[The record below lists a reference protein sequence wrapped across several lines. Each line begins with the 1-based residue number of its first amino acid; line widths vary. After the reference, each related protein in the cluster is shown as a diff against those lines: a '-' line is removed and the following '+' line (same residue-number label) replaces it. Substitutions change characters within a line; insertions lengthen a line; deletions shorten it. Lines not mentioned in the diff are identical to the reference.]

1 MSTNAKTSIH
11 IKPCNIAQS
20 EAHNRR
26 DKDYL
31 KALDPKKIYIRTD
44 LTHKNESYVSPIMN
58 GKTLQEY
65 YVSQK
70 AVVKELT
77 GRAMQE
83 KDVEYTDKNGKKRV
97 RHGSSPL
104 REGVAV
110 VEENTTMD
118 DLKRFTDAVQER
130 WDIRAIQIHIHRDEG
145 HYENSEEKTGWKPN
159 YHAHIVWDWINPFTG
174 KSYKLSKADMS
185 KMQDLLAEIL
195 KMQRGQKK
203 SETGLEH
210 LERNE
215 FIQKKQEAKNQA
227 LKEETDKLADTLNSI
242 CKAMDIKEEEFFV
255 HELAT
260 DPLVDEAREAIK
272 KELDIPIPML
282 GKDEWKAERK
292 KAVKKILTDLQT
304 KLMEAKATQK
314 EEILRAGKALYKQTK
329 KDIAD
334 KIEQNRILHE
344 ANEKLTAEN
353 TRLKEKLASVDETA
367 VRRLQAECESANR
380 RAERADRI
388 ATGER
393 RRASDAE
400 EKVHDML
407 AIPEIKE
414 IWETIRRN
422 KESFQRQINQWI
434 TDATKAISDFAK
446 DYDKY
451 LFSQDDESVIG
462 SGIIAEAYM
471 CGLDPTDKDQR
482 TQATESLLGKVN
494 WKGTTP
500 FMSDLAATRTKQLSE
515 EMNVPREIME
525 GLMLAAGGRGGAN
538 MGGGG
543 SNNELTNW
551 DGTKRNKG
559 WGRNRE
565 GKSNRKRNCRHPNS
579 DGSFVISR
587 QKPKNLLGIQPHPP
601 ECHIALDQVRPV
613 HIHLFTREYQLVL
626 AALLHIVPCCGRIG
640 RFPVLLHE
648 VVVNLKEV
656 NFRRGTADS
665 GIAVL
670 MLLINIFLL

>member
-1 MSTNAKTSIH
+1 
-11 IKPCNIAQS
+11 
-20 EAHNRR
+20 
-26 DKDYL
+26 
-31 KALDPKKIYIRTD
+31 
-44 LTHKNESYVSPIMN
+44 MN

-65 YVSQK
+65 YVSEK

-104 REGVAV
+104 REGVV
-110 VEENTTMD
+110 IVKENTTMD
-118 DLKRFTDAVQER
+118 DLMKFTDAVQER
-130 WDIRAIQIHIHRDEG
+130 WGIRVIQIHIHRDEG
-145 HYENSEEKTGWKPN
+145 HYEDSEEKTGWKPN
-159 YHAHIVWDWINPFTG
+159 YHAHIVWDWINPFTV
-174 KSYKLSKADMS
+174 KSYKLSKTDMS

-242 CKAMDIKEEEFFV
+242 CKAMDIKEEEFYV

-260 DPLVDEAREAIK
+260 DPLVNEAREAIK

-367 VRRLQAECESANR
+367 VRKLQAECESANR

-515 EMNVPREIME
+515 EMSVPREIME
-525 GLMLAAGGRGGAN
+525 GLMLAAGGRGVTGS
-538 MGGGG
+538 GGGG

-551 DGTKRNKG
+551 DGTKKNTG
-559 WGRNRE
+559 W
-565 GKSNRKRNCRHPNS
+565 
-579 DGSFVISR
+579 SR
-587 QKPKNLLGIQPHPP
+587 S
-601 ECHIALDQVRPV
+601 R
-613 HIHLFTREYQLVL
+613 
-626 AALLHIVPCCGRIG
+626 
-640 RFPVLLHE
+640 
-648 VVVNLKEV
+648 
-656 NFRRGTADS
+656 
-665 GIAVL
+665 
-670 MLLINIFLL
+670 

>member
-1 MSTNAKTSIH
+1 MSTNAKASIH

-26 DKDYL
+26 DNDYL

-65 YVSQK
+65 YVSEK

-104 REGVAV
+104 REGVV
-110 VEENTTMD
+110 IVKENTTMD
-118 DLKRFTDAVQER
+118 DLMKFTDAVQER
-130 WDIRAIQIHIHRDEG
+130 WGIRAIQIHIHRDEG
-145 HYENSEEKTGWKPN
+145 HYEDSEEKTGWKPN

-174 KSYKLSKADMS
+174 KSYKLSKTDMS

-203 SETGLEH
+203 SETGIEH
-210 LERNE
+210 LDRND
-215 FIQKKQEAKNQA
+215 FIKKKQEAKNQA
-227 LKEETDKLADTLNSI
+227 LKEETSLLESSLKSVSQALFL
-242 CKAMDIKEEEFFV
+242 KEEEMFI

-260 DPLVDEAREAIK
+260 DPLVNEARDAIK

-282 GKDEWKAERK
+282 GKEEWKGERK

-304 KLMEAKATQK
+304 KLMDAKAAQK

-334 KIEQNRILHE
+334 KIEQNRRLHE
-344 ANEKLTAEN
+344 ANEKLATEN
-353 TRLKEKLASVDETA
+353 TSLKEKLALVDENA
-367 VRRLQAECESANR
+367 VRKLREECEAANK

-388 ATGER
+388 ATRER
-393 RRASDAE
+393 GRANDAE
-400 EKVHDML
+400 AKVREML

-414 IWETIRRN
+414 IWDTIQRN
-422 KESFQRQINQWI
+422 KEAFKRQINLWLA
-434 TDATKAISDFAK
+434 DASKAISDFAK
-446 DYDKY
+446 DYEKS
-451 LFSQDDESVIG
+451 LFSREDESIIG
-462 SGIIAEAYM
+462 TGIIAEAFVL
-471 CGLDPTDKDQR
+471 GLDPTDNDQR
-482 TQATESLLGKVN
+482 NRATESLLGKVN

-515 EMNVPREIME
+515 EMSVPREIME
-525 GLMLAAGGRGGAN
+525 GLLLAAGGLGGVSVSG
-538 MGGGG
+538 GGGG

-551 DGTKRNKG
+551 DGTKKKR
-559 WGRNRE
+559 GR
-565 GKSNRKRNCRHPNS
+565 S
-579 DGSFVISR
+579 
-587 QKPKNLLGIQPHPP
+587 
-601 ECHIALDQVRPV
+601 
-613 HIHLFTREYQLVL
+613 
-626 AALLHIVPCCGRIG
+626 
-640 RFPVLLHE
+640 
-648 VVVNLKEV
+648 
-656 NFRRGTADS
+656 
-665 GIAVL
+665 
-670 MLLINIFLL
+670 M

>member
-1 MSTNAKTSIH
+1 MSTNAKASIH

-70 AVVKELT
+70 A
-77 GRAMQE
+77 
-83 KDVEYTDKNGKKRV
+83 
-97 RHGSSPL
+97 
-104 REGVAV
+104 
-110 VEENTTMD
+110 
-118 DLKRFTDAVQER
+118 DLMKFTDAVQER
-130 WDIRAIQIHIHRDEG
+130 WGIRAIQIHIHRDEG
-145 HYENSEEKTGWKPN
+145 HYEDSEEKTGWKPN

-174 KSYKLSKADMS
+174 KSYKLSKTDMS

-242 CKAMDIKEEEFFV
+242 CKAMDIKEEEFYV

-260 DPLVDEAREAIK
+260 DPLVNEAREAIK

-367 VRRLQAECESANR
+367 VRKLQAECESANR

-515 EMNVPREIME
+515 EMSVPREIME

-538 MGGGG
+538 LGGGG

-551 DGTKRNKG
+551 DGTKKRNG
-559 WGRNRE
+559 WGR
-565 GKSNRKRNCRHPNS
+565 
-579 DGSFVISR
+579 
-587 QKPKNLLGIQPHPP
+587 
-601 ECHIALDQVRPV
+601 
-613 HIHLFTREYQLVL
+613 
-626 AALLHIVPCCGRIG
+626 
-640 RFPVLLHE
+640 
-648 VVVNLKEV
+648 
-656 NFRRGTADS
+656 
-665 GIAVL
+665 
-670 MLLINIFLL
+670 

>member
-1 MSTNAKTSIH
+1 MSTNAKASIH

-26 DKDYL
+26 DNDYL

-104 REGVAV
+104 REGVV
-110 VEENTTMD
+110 IVKENTTMD
-118 DLKRFTDAVQER
+118 DLMKFTDAVQER
-130 WDIRAIQIHIHRDEG
+130 WGIRAIQIHIHRDEG
-145 HYENSEEKTGWKPN
+145 HYEDSEEKTGWKPN

-174 KSYKLSKADMS
+174 KSYKLSKTDMS

-242 CKAMDIKEEEFFV
+242 CKAMDIKEEEFYV

-260 DPLVDEAREAIK
+260 DPLVNEAREAIK

-367 VRRLQAECESANR
+367 VRKLQAECESANR

-538 MGGGG
+538 LGGGG

-551 DGTKRNKG
+551 DGTKRNNG
-559 WGRNRE
+559 WGRNR
-565 GKSNRKRNCRHPNS
+565 
-579 DGSFVISR
+579 
-587 QKPKNLLGIQPHPP
+587 
-601 ECHIALDQVRPV
+601 
-613 HIHLFTREYQLVL
+613 
-626 AALLHIVPCCGRIG
+626 
-640 RFPVLLHE
+640 
-648 VVVNLKEV
+648 
-656 NFRRGTADS
+656 
-665 GIAVL
+665 
-670 MLLINIFLL
+670 

>member
-1 MSTNAKTSIH
+1 MSTNAKASIH

-26 DKDYL
+26 DNDYL

-65 YVSQK
+65 YVSEK

-104 REGVAV
+104 REGVV
-110 VEENTTMD
+110 IVKENTTMD
-118 DLKRFTDAVQER
+118 DLMKFSDAVQER
-130 WDIRAIQIHIHRDEG
+130 WGIRAIQIHIHRDEG
-145 HYENSEEKTGWKPN
+145 HYEDSEEKTGWKPN

-174 KSYKLSKADMS
+174 KSYKLSKTDMS

-242 CKAMDIKEEEFFV
+242 CKAMDIKEEEFYV

-260 DPLVDEAREAIK
+260 DPLVNEARETIK

-367 VRRLQAECESANR
+367 VRKLQAECESANR

-538 MGGGG
+538 IGGGG

-551 DGTKRNKG
+551 DGTKRNNG
-559 WGRNRE
+559 WGRNR
-565 GKSNRKRNCRHPNS
+565 
-579 DGSFVISR
+579 
-587 QKPKNLLGIQPHPP
+587 
-601 ECHIALDQVRPV
+601 
-613 HIHLFTREYQLVL
+613 
-626 AALLHIVPCCGRIG
+626 
-640 RFPVLLHE
+640 
-648 VVVNLKEV
+648 
-656 NFRRGTADS
+656 
-665 GIAVL
+665 
-670 MLLINIFLL
+670 

>member
-1 MSTNAKTSIH
+1 MSTNAKASIH

-26 DKDYL
+26 DNDYL

-65 YVSQK
+65 YVSEK

-104 REGVAV
+104 REGVV
-110 VEENTTMD
+110 IVKENTTMD
-118 DLKRFTDAVQER
+118 DLMKFTDAVQER
-130 WDIRAIQIHIHRDEG
+130 WGIRAIQIHIHRDEG
-145 HYENSEEKTGWKPN
+145 HYEDSEEKTGWKPN

-174 KSYKLSKADMS
+174 KSYKLSKTDMS

-215 FIQKKQEAKNQA
+215 
-227 LKEETDKLADTLNSI
+227 ETDKLADTLNSI
-242 CKAMDIKEEEFFV
+242 CKAMDIKEEEFYV
-255 HELAT
+255 HVLAT
-260 DPLVDEAREAIK
+260 DPLVNEAREAIK

-367 VRRLQAECESANR
+367 VRKLQAECESANR

-515 EMNVPREIME
+515 EMSVPREIME

-538 MGGGG
+538 LGGGG

-551 DGTKRNKG
+551 DGTKRNNG
-559 WGRNRE
+559 WGRNR
-565 GKSNRKRNCRHPNS
+565 
-579 DGSFVISR
+579 
-587 QKPKNLLGIQPHPP
+587 
-601 ECHIALDQVRPV
+601 
-613 HIHLFTREYQLVL
+613 
-626 AALLHIVPCCGRIG
+626 
-640 RFPVLLHE
+640 
-648 VVVNLKEV
+648 
-656 NFRRGTADS
+656 
-665 GIAVL
+665 
-670 MLLINIFLL
+670 

>member
-1 MSTNAKTSIH
+1 MSTNAKASIH

-26 DKDYL
+26 DNDYL

-65 YVSQK
+65 YVSEK

-104 REGVAV
+104 REGVV
-110 VEENTTMD
+110 IVKENTTMD
-118 DLKRFTDAVQER
+118 DLMKFTDAVQER
-130 WDIRAIQIHIHRDEG
+130 WGIRAIQIHIHRDEG
-145 HYENSEEKTGWKPN
+145 HYEDSEEKTGWKPN

-174 KSYKLSKADMS
+174 KSYKLSKTDMS

-242 CKAMDIKEEEFFV
+242 CKAMDIKEEEFYV

-260 DPLVDEAREAIK
+260 DPLVNEAREAIK

-367 VRRLQAECESANR
+367 VRKLQAECESANR

-551 DGTKRNKG
+551 DGTKKNTG
-559 WGRNRE
+559 WGR
-565 GKSNRKRNCRHPNS
+565 
-579 DGSFVISR
+579 SR
-587 QKPKNLLGIQPHPP
+587 
-601 ECHIALDQVRPV
+601 
-613 HIHLFTREYQLVL
+613 
-626 AALLHIVPCCGRIG
+626 
-640 RFPVLLHE
+640 
-648 VVVNLKEV
+648 
-656 NFRRGTADS
+656 
-665 GIAVL
+665 
-670 MLLINIFLL
+670 

>member
-1 MSTNAKTSIH
+1 MSTNAKASIH

-26 DKDYL
+26 DNDYL

-65 YVSQK
+65 YVSEK

-104 REGVAV
+104 REGVV
-110 VEENTTMD
+110 IVKENTTMD
-118 DLKRFTDAVQER
+118 DLMKFTDAVQER
-130 WDIRAIQIHIHRDEG
+130 WGIRAIQIHIHRDEG
-145 HYENSEEKTGWKPN
+145 HYEDSEEKTGWKPN

-174 KSYKLSKADMS
+174 KSYKLSKTDMS

-242 CKAMDIKEEEFFV
+242 CKAMDIKEEEFYV

-260 DPLVDEAREAIK
+260 DPLVNEAREAIK

-367 VRRLQAECESANR
+367 VRKLQAECESANR

-515 EMNVPREIME
+515 EMSVPREIME
-525 GLMLAAGGRGGAN
+525 GLMLAAGGRGVTGS
-538 MGGGG
+538 GGGG

-551 DGTKRNKG
+551 DGTKKNTG
-559 WGRNRE
+559 W
-565 GKSNRKRNCRHPNS
+565 
-579 DGSFVISR
+579 SR
-587 QKPKNLLGIQPHPP
+587 S
-601 ECHIALDQVRPV
+601 R
-613 HIHLFTREYQLVL
+613 
-626 AALLHIVPCCGRIG
+626 
-640 RFPVLLHE
+640 
-648 VVVNLKEV
+648 
-656 NFRRGTADS
+656 
-665 GIAVL
+665 
-670 MLLINIFLL
+670 

>member
-1 MSTNAKTSIH
+1 MSTNAKASIH

-26 DKDYL
+26 DNDYL

-104 REGVAV
+104 REGVV
-110 VEENTTMD
+110 IVKENTTMD
-118 DLKRFTDAVQER
+118 DLMKFTDAVQER
-130 WDIRAIQIHIHRDEG
+130 WGIRAIQIHIHRDEG
-145 HYENSEEKTGWKPN
+145 HYEDSEEKTGWKPN

-174 KSYKLSKADMS
+174 KSYKLSKTDMS

-260 DPLVDEAREAIK
+260 DPLVDEAKEAIK

-367 VRRLQAECESANR
+367 VRKLQAECESANR

-393 RRASDAE
+393 RRASDSE

-515 EMNVPREIME
+515 EMSVSREIME

-538 MGGGG
+538 
-543 SNNELTNW
+543 EEKQW
-551 DGTKRNKG
+551 
-559 WGRNRE
+559 
-565 GKSNRKRNCRHPNS
+565 
-579 DGSFVISR
+579 
-587 QKPKNLLGIQPHPP
+587 LG
-601 ECHIALDQVRPV
+601 
-613 HIHLFTREYQLVL
+613 
-626 AALLHIVPCCGRIG
+626 
-640 RFPVLLHE
+640 
-648 VVVNLKEV
+648 
-656 NFRRGTADS
+656 
-665 GIAVL
+665 
-670 MLLINIFLL
+670 

>member
-1 MSTNAKTSIH
+1 MSTNAKASIH

-26 DKDYL
+26 DNDYL

-104 REGVAV
+104 REGVAI

-118 DLKRFTDAVQER
+118 DLKRFTAAVQER
-130 WDIRAIQIHIHRDEG
+130 WGMRAIQIHIHRDEG
-145 HYENSEEKTGWKPN
+145 HYEDREEKTGWKPN

-185 KMQDLLAEIL
+185 EMQDLLAEIL

-210 LERNE
+210 LDRND
-215 FIQKKQEAKNQA
+215 FISNKQAAKNQA
-227 LKEETDKLADTLNSI
+227 LKEETSLLESTLKSVSQ
-242 CKAMDIKEEEFFV
+242 ALFLKEEELFI

-260 DPLVDEAREAIK
+260 DPLVNEAREAIK

-282 GKDEWKAERK
+282 RKDEWTAERK

-304 KLMEAKATQK
+304 KLMDAKAAQK
-314 EEILRAGKALYKQTK
+314 DEILRAGKALYKQTK

-334 KIEQNRILHE
+334 KIEQNRRLHE

-353 TRLKEKLASVDETA
+353 ARLKEKLALVDENA
-367 VRRLQAECESANR
+367 VRKLQSELAEANN
-380 RAERADRI
+380 RAEESDRAASMERSRADKAEDQIREMLSVPEI
-388 ATGER
+388 RDLWEIIER
-393 RRASDAE
+393 NKAAFRRQVDQWISDA
-400 EKVHDML
+400 
-407 AIPEIKE
+407 A
-414 IWETIRRN
+414 
-422 KESFQRQINQWI
+422 
-434 TDATKAISDFAK
+434 KALYDFAK
-446 DYDKY
+446 NRDNI
-451 LFSQDDESVIG
+451 FSDEAEAKIG
-462 SGIIAEAYM
+462 NGIIAEALIR
-471 CGLDPTDKDQR
+471 GLDPSDEGQR
-482 TQATESLLGKVN
+482 KTAAGFLLGEVD
-494 WKGTTP
+494 WTTIAYQ
-500 FMSDLAATRTKQLSE
+500 SSCDLAEIRTGQLCE
-515 EMNVPREIME
+515 ERSVSKEIVAD
-525 GLMLAAGGRGGAN
+525 LMLAAGGKGGISIG
-538 MGGGG
+538 GGGG

-551 DGTKRNKG
+551 DGSKKKYG
-559 WGRNRE
+559 
-565 GKSNRKRNCRHPNS
+565 RKRS
-579 DGSFVISR
+579 
-587 QKPKNLLGIQPHPP
+587 
-601 ECHIALDQVRPV
+601 
-613 HIHLFTREYQLVL
+613 
-626 AALLHIVPCCGRIG
+626 
-640 RFPVLLHE
+640 
-648 VVVNLKEV
+648 
-656 NFRRGTADS
+656 
-665 GIAVL
+665 
-670 MLLINIFLL
+670 

>member
-20 EAHNRR
+20 EAHNGR
-26 DKDYL
+26 DKEYL
-31 KALDPKKIYIRTD
+31 RSLDPKKIYIRID
-44 LTHKNESYVSPIMN
+44 LSYKNDSYVSPVMN
-58 GKTLQEY
+58 GKSLQEY
-65 YVSQK
+65 YDWQRVM
-70 AVVKELT
+70 VKDLT

-83 KDVEYTDKNGKKRV
+83 KDVEYTDKNGRKRV
-97 RHGSSPL
+97 RQGSSPL
-104 REGVAV
+104 REGVAI
-110 VEENTTMD
+110 VEENTTID
-118 DLKRFTDAVQER
+118 DLKKFTDAVQER
-130 WDIRAIQIHIHRDEG
+130 WGIRAIQIHIHRDEG
-145 HYENSEEKTGWKPN
+145 HYEDSEEETGWKPN
-159 YHAHIVWDWINPFTG
+159 YHAHIVWDWINPFSG

-227 LKEETDKLADTLNSI
+227 LKEETDKLVDTLNSI
-242 CKAMDIKEEEFFV
+242 CKAMDIKEEELLV

-260 DPLVDEAREAIK
+260 DPLVNEAREAIK

-282 GKDEWKAERK
+282 GKEEWKEERK
-292 KAVKKILTDLQT
+292 KAVNKILTDLQT
-304 KLMEAKATQK
+304 KLMDAKAAQK
-314 EEILRAGKALYKQTK
+314 EEILRAGKTLYKQTK

-334 KIEQNRILHE
+334 KIEQNRKLHE
-344 ANEKLTAEN
+344 ANGKLTTEN
-353 TRLKEKLASVDETA
+353 SRLKEKLASVDETA
-367 VRRLQAECESANR
+367 VRKLRAEYESANR

-422 KESFQRQINQWI
+422 KEAFQRQINQWI
-434 TDATKAISDFAK
+434 TDASKAISDFAK
-446 DYDKY
+446 DYEKSI
-451 LFSQDDESVIG
+451 FSTEDESVIG
-462 SGIIAEAYM
+462 SGIIAEAFL

-482 TQATESLLGKVN
+482 MQATESLLGKVN

-515 EMNVPREIME
+515 EMSVPREIME

-551 DGTKRNKG
+551 DGTKRNNG
-559 WGRNRE
+559 WGRNR
-565 GKSNRKRNCRHPNS
+565 
-579 DGSFVISR
+579 
-587 QKPKNLLGIQPHPP
+587 
-601 ECHIALDQVRPV
+601 
-613 HIHLFTREYQLVL
+613 
-626 AALLHIVPCCGRIG
+626 
-640 RFPVLLHE
+640 
-648 VVVNLKEV
+648 
-656 NFRRGTADS
+656 
-665 GIAVL
+665 
-670 MLLINIFLL
+670 

>member
-1 MSTNAKTSIH
+1 MSTNAKASIH

-26 DKDYL
+26 DNDYL

-65 YVSQK
+65 YVSEK

-104 REGVAV
+104 REGVV
-110 VEENTTMD
+110 IVKENTTMD
-118 DLKRFTDAVQER
+118 DLMKFTDAVQER
-130 WDIRAIQIHIHRDEG
+130 WGIRAIQIHIHRDEG
-145 HYENSEEKTGWKPN
+145 HYEDSEEKTGWKPN

-174 KSYKLSKADMS
+174 KSYKLSKTDMS

-242 CKAMDIKEEEFFV
+242 CKAMDIKEEEFYV

-260 DPLVDEAREAIK
+260 DPLVNEAREAIK

-367 VRRLQAECESANR
+367 VRKLQAECESANR

-482 TQATESLLGKVN
+482 TQATESLLGRVN

-551 DGTKRNKG
+551 DGTKRNTG
-559 WGRNRE
+559 WGRNR
-565 GKSNRKRNCRHPNS
+565 
-579 DGSFVISR
+579 
-587 QKPKNLLGIQPHPP
+587 
-601 ECHIALDQVRPV
+601 
-613 HIHLFTREYQLVL
+613 
-626 AALLHIVPCCGRIG
+626 
-640 RFPVLLHE
+640 
-648 VVVNLKEV
+648 
-656 NFRRGTADS
+656 
-665 GIAVL
+665 
-670 MLLINIFLL
+670 

>member
-44 LTHKNESYVSPIMN
+44 LTHKNETYVSSIMS

-65 YVSQK
+65 YALQGIL
-70 AVVKELT
+70 VKKMT

-210 LERNE
+210 LDREKY
-215 FIQKKQEAKNQA
+215 ILQKMEDRKQAV
-227 LKEETDKLADTLNSI
+227 KEETSLLESTLKSVSQALNV
-242 CKAMDIKEEEFFV
+242 KEEEFFV

-304 KLMEAKATQK
+304 RLMEAKAAQK

-367 VRRLQAECESANR
+367 VRKLQAECESANR

-400 EKVHDML
+400 EKVHEML

-414 IWETIRRN
+414 IRETVRRN
-422 KESFQRQINQWI
+422 KEAFQKQINQWI

-446 DYDKY
+446 DYEKCI
-451 LFSQDDESVIG
+451 FSTEDESVIG

-471 CGLDPTDKDQR
+471 CGLDPTDQDQR

-500 FMSDLAATRTKQLSE
+500 FMSDLAATRTKQLGE
-515 EMNVPREIME
+515 EMSVPREIME

-551 DGTKRNKG
+551 DGTKRNNG
-559 WGRNRE
+559 WGRS
-565 GKSNRKRNCRHPNS
+565 K
-579 DGSFVISR
+579 
-587 QKPKNLLGIQPHPP
+587 
-601 ECHIALDQVRPV
+601 
-613 HIHLFTREYQLVL
+613 
-626 AALLHIVPCCGRIG
+626 
-640 RFPVLLHE
+640 
-648 VVVNLKEV
+648 
-656 NFRRGTADS
+656 
-665 GIAVL
+665 
-670 MLLINIFLL
+670 

>member
-1 MSTNAKTSIH
+1 MSTNAKASIH

-26 DKDYL
+26 DNDYL

-65 YVSQK
+65 YVSEK

-104 REGVAV
+104 REGVV
-110 VEENTTMD
+110 IVKENTTMD
-118 DLKRFTDAVQER
+118 DLMKFTDAVQER
-130 WDIRAIQIHIHRDEG
+130 WGIRAIQIHIHRDEG
-145 HYENSEEKTGWKPN
+145 HYEDSEEKTGWKPN

-174 KSYKLSKADMS
+174 KSYKLSKTDMS

-242 CKAMDIKEEEFFV
+242 CKAMDIKEEEFYV

-260 DPLVDEAREAIK
+260 DPLVNEAREAIK

-282 GKDEWKAERK
+282 GKDEWKAERE
-292 KAVKKILTDLQT
+292 KAVKTILTDLQT

-314 EEILRAGKALYKQTK
+314 EEIRRAGKALYKQTK

-367 VRRLQAECESANR
+367 VRKLQAECESANR

-515 EMNVPREIME
+515 EMSVPREIME

-538 MGGGG
+538 IGGGG

-551 DGTKRNKG
+551 DGTKRNNG
-559 WGRNRE
+559 WGRNR
-565 GKSNRKRNCRHPNS
+565 
-579 DGSFVISR
+579 
-587 QKPKNLLGIQPHPP
+587 
-601 ECHIALDQVRPV
+601 
-613 HIHLFTREYQLVL
+613 
-626 AALLHIVPCCGRIG
+626 
-640 RFPVLLHE
+640 
-648 VVVNLKEV
+648 
-656 NFRRGTADS
+656 
-665 GIAVL
+665 
-670 MLLINIFLL
+670 

>member
-1 MSTNAKTSIH
+1 MSTNAKASIH

-26 DKDYL
+26 DNDYL

-65 YVSQK
+65 YVSEK

-104 REGVAV
+104 REGVV
-110 VEENTTMD
+110 IVKENTTMD
-118 DLKRFTDAVQER
+118 DLMKFTDAVQER
-130 WDIRAIQIHIHRDEG
+130 WGIRAIQIHIHRDEG
-145 HYENSEEKTGWKPN
+145 HYEDSEEKTGWKPN

-174 KSYKLSKADMS
+174 KSYKLSKTDMS

-242 CKAMDIKEEEFFV
+242 CKAMDIKEEEFYV

-260 DPLVDEAREAIK
+260 DPLVNEAREAIK

-367 VRRLQAECESANR
+367 VRKLQAECESANR

-494 WKGTTP
+494 QRGNECP
-500 FMSDLAATRTKQLSE
+500 QGDH
-515 EMNVPREIME
+515 
-525 GLMLAAGGRGGAN
+525 GRADAR
-538 MGGGG
+538 
-543 SNNELTNW
+543 S
-551 DGTKRNKG
+551 RRQ
-559 WGRNRE
+559 GR
-565 GKSNRKRNCRHPNS
+565 CQH
-579 DGSFVISR
+579 
-587 QKPKNLLGIQPHPP
+587 
-601 ECHIALDQVRPV
+601 
-613 HIHLFTREYQLVL
+613 
-626 AALLHIVPCCGRIG
+626 
-640 RFPVLLHE
+640 
-648 VVVNLKEV
+648 
-656 NFRRGTADS
+656 RRWW
-665 GIAVL
+665 
-670 MLLINIFLL
+670 F

>member
-1 MSTNAKTSIH
+1 MSTNAKASIH

-44 LTHKNESYVSPIMN
+44 LTHKNETDVSPLMK

-65 YVSQK
+65 YALQRDL
-70 AVVKELT
+70 VKKMT

-83 KDVEYTDKNGKKRV
+83 KDVEYTDKNGKQRV

-104 REGVAV
+104 REGVAI

-130 WDIRAIQIHIHRDEG
+130 WGMRAIQIHIHRDEG
-145 HYENSEEKTGWKPN
+145 HYEDSEEKTGWKPN
-159 YHAHIVWDWINPFTG
+159 YHAHIVWDWINPSTG

-185 KMQDLLAEIL
+185 EMQDLLAEIL

-203 SETGLEH
+203 SETGIEH
-210 LERNE
+210 LDRND
-215 FIQKKQEAKNQA
+215 FIKKKQEAKNQA
-227 LKEETDKLADTLNSI
+227 LKEETSLLESSLKSVSQALFL
-242 CKAMDIKEEEFFV
+242 KEEELFI

-260 DPLVDEAREAIK
+260 DPLVNEAREAIK

-282 GKDEWKAERK
+282 GKEEWKGERK

-314 EEILRAGKALYKQTK
+314 EEILRAVKALYKQTK

-367 VRRLQAECESANR
+367 VRKLQAECESANR

-515 EMNVPREIME
+515 EMSVSREIME

-538 MGGGG
+538 IGGGG

-551 DGTKRNKG
+551 DGTKRNNG
-559 WGRNRE
+559 WGRNR
-565 GKSNRKRNCRHPNS
+565 
-579 DGSFVISR
+579 
-587 QKPKNLLGIQPHPP
+587 
-601 ECHIALDQVRPV
+601 
-613 HIHLFTREYQLVL
+613 
-626 AALLHIVPCCGRIG
+626 
-640 RFPVLLHE
+640 
-648 VVVNLKEV
+648 
-656 NFRRGTADS
+656 
-665 GIAVL
+665 
-670 MLLINIFLL
+670 

>member
-1 MSTNAKTSIH
+1 MSTNAKASIH

-26 DKDYL
+26 DNDYL

-65 YVSQK
+65 YVSEK

-104 REGVAV
+104 REGVV
-110 VEENTTMD
+110 IVKENTTMD
-118 DLKRFTDAVQER
+118 DLMKFSDAVQER
-130 WDIRAIQIHIHRDEG
+130 WGIRAIQIHIHRDEG

-242 CKAMDIKEEEFFV
+242 CKAMDIKEEEFYV

-260 DPLVDEAREAIK
+260 DPLVNEAREAIK

-367 VRRLQAECESANR
+367 VRKLQAECESANR

-538 MGGGG
+538 LGGGG

-551 DGTKRNKG
+551 DGTKRNNG
-559 WGRNRE
+559 WGRNR
-565 GKSNRKRNCRHPNS
+565 
-579 DGSFVISR
+579 
-587 QKPKNLLGIQPHPP
+587 
-601 ECHIALDQVRPV
+601 
-613 HIHLFTREYQLVL
+613 
-626 AALLHIVPCCGRIG
+626 
-640 RFPVLLHE
+640 
-648 VVVNLKEV
+648 
-656 NFRRGTADS
+656 
-665 GIAVL
+665 
-670 MLLINIFLL
+670 

>member
-1 MSTNAKTSIH
+1 MSTNAKASIH

-26 DKDYL
+26 DNDYL

-65 YVSQK
+65 YVSEK

-104 REGVAV
+104 REGVV
-110 VEENTTMD
+110 IVKENTTMD
-118 DLKRFTDAVQER
+118 DLMKFTDAVQER
-130 WDIRAIQIHIHRDEG
+130 WGIRAIQIHIHRDEG
-145 HYENSEEKTGWKPN
+145 HYEDSEEKTGWKPN

-174 KSYKLSKADMS
+174 KSYKLSKTDMS

-242 CKAMDIKEEEFFV
+242 CKAMDIKEEEFYV

-260 DPLVDEAREAIK
+260 DPLVNEAREAIK

-367 VRRLQAECESANR
+367 VRKLQAECESANR

-538 MGGGG
+538 IGGGG

-551 DGTKRNKG
+551 DGTKRNNG
-559 WGRNRE
+559 WGRNR
-565 GKSNRKRNCRHPNS
+565 
-579 DGSFVISR
+579 
-587 QKPKNLLGIQPHPP
+587 
-601 ECHIALDQVRPV
+601 
-613 HIHLFTREYQLVL
+613 
-626 AALLHIVPCCGRIG
+626 
-640 RFPVLLHE
+640 
-648 VVVNLKEV
+648 
-656 NFRRGTADS
+656 
-665 GIAVL
+665 
-670 MLLINIFLL
+670 

>member
-1 MSTNAKTSIH
+1 MSTNAKASIH

-44 LTHKNESYVSPIMN
+44 LTHKNETDVSPLMK
-58 GKTLQEY
+58 GKNLQEY
-65 YVSQK
+65 YASQRDL
-70 AVVKELT
+70 VKKMT

-83 KDVEYTDKNGKKRV
+83 KDVEYTDKNGKQRV

-104 REGVAV
+104 REGVAI

-130 WDIRAIQIHIHRDEG
+130 WGMRAIQIHIHRDEG
-145 HYENSEEKTGWKPN
+145 HYEDSEEKTGWKPN
-159 YHAHIVWDWINPFTG
+159 YHAHIVWDWINPSTG

-185 KMQDLLAEIL
+185 EMQDLLAEIL

-203 SETGLEH
+203 SETGIEH
-210 LERNE
+210 LDRND
-215 FIQKKQEAKNQA
+215 FIKKKQEAKNQA
-227 LKEETDKLADTLNSI
+227 LKEETSLLESSLKSVSQALFL
-242 CKAMDIKEEEFFV
+242 KEEELFI

-260 DPLVDEAREAIK
+260 DPLVNEARDAIK

-282 GKDEWKAERK
+282 GKEEWKGERK

-304 KLMEAKATQK
+304 KLMDAKAAQK

-334 KIEQNRILHE
+334 KIEQNRRLHE
-344 ANEKLTAEN
+344 ANEKLATEN
-353 TRLKEKLASVDETA
+353 TSLKEKLALVDENA
-367 VRRLQAECESANR
+367 VRKLREECEAANK

-388 ATGER
+388 ATRER
-393 RRASDAE
+393 GRANDAE
-400 EKVHDML
+400 AKVREML

-422 KESFQRQINQWI
+422 KEAFRRQINQWI

-446 DYDKY
+446 DYDKH
-451 LFSQDDESVIG
+451 LFSQEDESVIG

-471 CGLDPTDKDQR
+471 CGLDPTDQDQR

-500 FMSDLAATRTKQLSE
+500 FMSDLAASRTKQLNE
-515 EMNVPREIME
+515 EMSVPREILE
-525 GLMLAAGGRGGAN
+525 GLMLAAGGRGCAN

-551 DGTKRNKG
+551 DGTKKNTG
-559 WGRNRE
+559 WGR
-565 GKSNRKRNCRHPNS
+565 
-579 DGSFVISR
+579 SR
-587 QKPKNLLGIQPHPP
+587 
-601 ECHIALDQVRPV
+601 
-613 HIHLFTREYQLVL
+613 
-626 AALLHIVPCCGRIG
+626 
-640 RFPVLLHE
+640 
-648 VVVNLKEV
+648 
-656 NFRRGTADS
+656 
-665 GIAVL
+665 
-670 MLLINIFLL
+670 

>member
-20 EAHNRR
+20 EAHNGR
-26 DKDYL
+26 DKEYL
-31 KALDPKKIYIRTD
+31 RSLDPKKIYIRID
-44 LTHKNESYVSPIMN
+44 LSYKNDSYVSPVMN
-58 GKTLQEY
+58 GKSLQEY
-65 YVSQK
+65 YDWQRVM
-70 AVVKELT
+70 VKDLT

-83 KDVEYTDKNGKKRV
+83 KDVEYTDKNGRKRV
-97 RHGSSPL
+97 RQGSSPL
-104 REGVAV
+104 REGVAI
-110 VEENTTMD
+110 VEENTTID
-118 DLKRFTDAVQER
+118 DLKKFTDAVQER
-130 WDIRAIQIHIHRDEG
+130 WGIRAIQIHIHRDEG
-145 HYENSEEKTGWKPN
+145 HYEDSEEETGWKPN
-159 YHAHIVWDWINPFTG
+159 YHAHIVWDWINPFSG

-227 LKEETDKLADTLNSI
+227 LKEETDKLVDTLNSI
-242 CKAMDIKEEEFFV
+242 CKAMDIKEEELLV

-260 DPLVDEAREAIK
+260 DPLVNEAREAIK

-282 GKDEWKAERK
+282 GKEEWKEERK
-292 KAVKKILTDLQT
+292 KAVNKILTDLQT
-304 KLMEAKATQK
+304 KLMDAKAAQK
-314 EEILRAGKALYKQTK
+314 EEILRAGKTLYKQTK

-334 KIEQNRILHE
+334 KIEQNRKLHE
-344 ANEKLTAEN
+344 ANGKLTTEN
-353 TRLKEKLASVDETA
+353 SRLKEKLASVDETA
-367 VRRLQAECESANR
+367 VRKLRAEYESANR

-422 KESFQRQINQWI
+422 KEAFQRQINQWI
-434 TDATKAISDFAK
+434 TDASKAISDFAK
-446 DYDKY
+446 DYEKSI
-451 LFSQDDESVIG
+451 FSTEDESVIG
-462 SGIIAEAYM
+462 SGIIAEAFL

-482 TQATESLLGKVN
+482 MQATESLLGKVN

-500 FMSDLAATRTKQLSE
+500 FMSDLAATRTKQRSE
-515 EMNVPREIME
+515 EMSVPREIME

-551 DGTKRNKG
+551 DGTKRNNG
-559 WGRNRE
+559 WGRNR
-565 GKSNRKRNCRHPNS
+565 
-579 DGSFVISR
+579 
-587 QKPKNLLGIQPHPP
+587 
-601 ECHIALDQVRPV
+601 
-613 HIHLFTREYQLVL
+613 
-626 AALLHIVPCCGRIG
+626 
-640 RFPVLLHE
+640 
-648 VVVNLKEV
+648 
-656 NFRRGTADS
+656 
-665 GIAVL
+665 
-670 MLLINIFLL
+670 

>member
-1 MSTNAKTSIH
+1 MSTNAKASIH

-26 DKDYL
+26 DNDYL

-65 YVSQK
+65 YVSEK

-104 REGVAV
+104 REGVV
-110 VEENTTMD
+110 IVKENTTMD
-118 DLKRFTDAVQER
+118 DLMKFTDAVQER
-130 WDIRAIQIHIHRDEG
+130 WGIRAIQIHIHRDEG
-145 HYENSEEKTGWKPN
+145 HYEDSEEKTGWKPN
-159 YHAHIVWDWINPFTG
+159 YP
-174 KSYKLSKADMS
+174 DMS

-242 CKAMDIKEEEFFV
+242 CKAMDIKEEEFYV

-260 DPLVDEAREAIK
+260 DPLVNEAREAIK

-367 VRRLQAECESANR
+367 VRKLQAECESANR

-515 EMNVPREIME
+515 EMSVPREIME

-538 MGGGG
+538 LA
-543 SNNELTNW
+543 NNELTNW
-551 DGTKRNKG
+551 DGTKRNNG
-559 WGRNRE
+559 WGRNR
-565 GKSNRKRNCRHPNS
+565 
-579 DGSFVISR
+579 
-587 QKPKNLLGIQPHPP
+587 
-601 ECHIALDQVRPV
+601 
-613 HIHLFTREYQLVL
+613 
-626 AALLHIVPCCGRIG
+626 
-640 RFPVLLHE
+640 
-648 VVVNLKEV
+648 
-656 NFRRGTADS
+656 
-665 GIAVL
+665 
-670 MLLINIFLL
+670 